1 MKLFQ
6 NKFGYEMINDNGYIK
21 PLHRFVYESE
31 YGEIPIGYEIHHK
44 DGNKQNNNIE
54 NLVAIPKEEHEAIHG
69 FKRKDFANLKKT
81 GKKKWSLLYKNK
93 SLVTSRNKRK
103 LMKARDK
110 INHNDYSIEE
120 AKRIALMYT
129 KNLKLYN

>member
-1 MKLFQ
+1 
-6 NKFGYEMINDNGYIK
+6 MINDNGYIK
-21 PLHRFVYESE
+21 PLHRFVYENE

-54 NLVAIPKEEHEAIHG
+54 NLVAIPREEHEAIHG

-81 GKKKWSLLYKNK
+81 GKKRWSLLYKNK

-120 AKRIALMYT
+120 AKRIALAYT